1 MPVSVPNYP
10 RRDSRSLQK
19 IVDAF
24 LGGKDL
30 LFAEVLSAER
40 IERFF
45 QEYGCLFD
53 PIKGS

>member
-53 PIKGS
+53 PRKGT